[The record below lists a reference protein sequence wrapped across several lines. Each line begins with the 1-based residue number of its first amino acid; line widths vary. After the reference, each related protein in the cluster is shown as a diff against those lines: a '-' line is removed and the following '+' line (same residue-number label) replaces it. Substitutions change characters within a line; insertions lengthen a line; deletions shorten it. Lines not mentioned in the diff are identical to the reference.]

1 MKVYSKKGSD
11 AFWGGY
17 EDILLI
23 DGDKVKAHFLV
34 FDTPTVLSDWNP
46 LKDGMVGQSMS
57 SPPPGFRELT
67 EDYADLTINWAL
79 DTLENLR
86 A

>member
-34 FDTPTVLSDWNP
+34 LLSDWNP

-79 DTLENLR
+79 DTLENLT

>member
-11 AFWGGY
+11 AFWGLY

-23 DGDKVKAHFLV
+23 DKDKVKAHFWVLNE
-34 FDTPTVLSDWNP
+34 PSLLSDWNP

-67 EDYADLTINWAL
+67 GDYADLTINWAV
-79 DTLENLR
+79 DTLENLT